1 MGRAAAR
8 ESLFKLIYEYTVREE
23 RDDFTLSLLGS
34 GMNADDYG
42 YMSSCYDG
50 ILGRAEELR
59 GIVAAHSRG
68 FAPDRIYKTDMAILM
83 VAIYEILYR
92 DDVPDAVSADEATAL
107 AKKYS
112 SDKSYSFVN
121 GILASVIKEKNNG

>member
-23 RDDFTLSLLGS
+23 RDDFTLSLFGS

-50 ILGRAEELR
+50 ILGRAEELAR
-59 GIVAAHSRG
+59 
-68 FAPDRIYKTDMAILM
+68 DRRRPQPRVCAGQNI
-83 VAIYEILYR
+83 
-92 DDVPDAVSADEATAL
+92 
-107 AKKYS
+107 
-112 SDKSYSFVN
+112 
-121 GILASVIKEKNNG
+121 